1 MSLEYCTPLDIPK
14 EVSQYDGNIPQLN
27 VGKSGKIGLL
37 QLELQHDSEKKKTVI
52 THKKTQVPLYLQKA
66 LHYDMDYPSMAHL
79 FILSPS
85 GGILQGDRYRMD
97 VELKNNA
104 ISHLTTQ
111 GATRIYKMDSNYATH
126 MVTINLK
133 NNSYL
138 EFIPEQIIPYIDS
151 RFYQKTELNIDDSS
165 TVVYSET
172 IVPGR
177 IAMGEMFD
185 FDVCYLKTEGSI
197 DKKIQFRDSSLLIPK
212 EQKTN
217 SITMFDDKTIL
228 TSVYLMTKKPIEKIN
243 EMINEMFSQLDEIS
257 GSSSM
262 MPNNSGL
269 SVRILGNSS
278 EDQKTTIYEILKII
292 RKEILTGYVLDYS
305 IIFSVSDAVIIP
317 KIFESFLT
325 RIHFEY
331 LISGASVLAGVSIST
346 TGGADSIISSIL
358 VFFDNPSLICEII
371 PESEIIPTML
381 FSLKIGI

>member
-37 QLELQHDSEKKKTVI
+37 QLELQHDSQKKKTVI

-66 LHYDMDYPSMAHL
+66 LHYDQDYPSMAHL

-126 MVTINLK
+126 MVAINLK

-138 EFIPEQIIPYIDS
+138 EFIPEQIIPYVDS

-228 TSVYLMTKKPIEKIN
+228 TSVYLMTKKPVEKIN
-243 EMINEMFSQLDEIS
+243 EKINELFSQLDEIS
-257 GSSSM
+257 GSSSI
-262 MPNNSGL
+262 MPNKSGL

-292 RKEILTGYVLDYS
+292 RKEILPDY
-305 IIFSVSDAVIIP
+305 
-317 KIFESFLT
+317 L
-325 RIHFEY
+325 
-331 LISGASVLAGVSIST
+331 
-346 TGGADSIISSIL
+346 
-358 VFFDNPSLICEII
+358 
-371 PESEIIPTML
+371 
-381 FSLKIGI
+381 